1 MVPELDSSFFNV
13 ECGDGIAHIV
23 MNRPDK
29 ANGMTPYFWADLPR
43 LLDTLGQDET
53 IRCAILSGEGR
64 HFTGGMDLAAFSD
77 IARLFENEPG
87 RAAYAMRDLILK
99 LQDAFNAIE
108 RARFPVIAAVHGACI
123 GAGIDMITACD
134 IRLAST
140 DAYFSIEEIHIGMA
154 ADVGTL
160 QRLPKLIAPSVAAEL
175 AYTGRRFT
183 AAEARAFGLVSLVAD
198 DRAQL
203 TDAALSL
210 ATSIAKKSPLAIA
223 GIKRNLTY
231 ARDHSVAD
239 GLDYIATWNSGMLR
253 ANELMTA
260 LQAKMAKSDAVFADL
275 LPSGAQGVVSSGRS

>member
-1 MVPELDSSFFNV
+1 MTTELDSAFFKI
-13 ECGDGIAHIV
+13 ECHGGIAHLA

-29 ANGMTPYFWADLPR
+29 ANGMTADFWADLLR
-43 LLDTLGQDET
+43 LLDVLNRDET

-64 HFTGGMDLAAFSD
+64 HFTGGMDLAAFAA
-77 IARLFENEPG
+77 IAKLFENEPG
-87 RAAYAMRDLILK
+87 RAAYSMRDLILK

-134 IRLAST
+134 IRLASI
-140 DAYFSIEEIHIGMA
+140 DAYFSIEEIHIGMV

-183 AAEARAFGLVSLVAD
+183 ATEAKEFGLVSQLAD
-198 DRAQL
+198 DRTGL
-203 TDAALSL
+203 MDIAATL
-210 ATSIAKKSPLAIA
+210 AASIARKSPLAIA
-223 GIKRNLTY
+223 GIKRNLAY

-239 GLDYIATWNSGMLR
+239 GLDYIATWNGGMLR
-253 ANELMTA
+253 ANELTTA
-260 LQAKMAKSDAVFADL
+260 IQAKMAKSEAVFADL
-275 LPSGAQGVVSSGRS
+275 LAEQG